1 MTRILVVLALVFACA
16 APALAEGTK
25 KVHGLSET
33 CHGVVVAV
41 DEAAKSFT
49 VKSDDGATQQF
60 ALTPHTRGK
69 PVVDQRV
76 TVHFYKAD
84 GKHVA
89 STITAAVKK
98 P

>member
-1 MTRILVVLALVFACA
+1 MTRILVALVLL
-16 APALAEGTK
+16 LAVTTPVHAEAK

-41 DEAAKSFT
+41 DGAAKTFSVRSDAGT
-49 VKSDDGATQQF
+49 VQQF
-60 ALTPHTRGK
+60 ALTQHTKGK

-84 GKHVA
+84 GKQVA